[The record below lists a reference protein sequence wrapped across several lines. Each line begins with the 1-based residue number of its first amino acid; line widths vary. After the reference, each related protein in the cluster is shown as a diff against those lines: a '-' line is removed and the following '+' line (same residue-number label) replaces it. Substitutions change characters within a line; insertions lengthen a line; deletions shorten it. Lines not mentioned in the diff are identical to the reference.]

1 MKPGTLK
8 YITITFVAF
17 IFLVIALG
25 FISADRKTDE
35 KKAVFL
41 KNITVRKI
49 YE

>member
-1 MKPGTLK
+1 VKSRTLK

-17 IFLVIALG
+17 VFLLITLG
-25 FISADRKTDE
+25 FISADRKTDD